1 MNALRDG
8 AERTPRLPVTETE
21 AACFSLHFVTTG
33 YLGYWVWAAEW
44 RRRRTRRSVGLSIG
58 TG

>member
-33 YLGYWVWAAEW
+33 YLGYWV
-44 RRRRTRRSVGLSIG
+44 
-58 TG
+58 